1 MPIIAVRRTSTLSAL
16 IFLLLLGTS
25 GTIAAPQTSD
35 LAAATDALAAVKARV
50 APDARVAVFGLKVER
65 AGDALVLSG
74 EVESAAVKDAAL
86 EALRACGERNVV
98 DRAAVL
104 PDPALG
110 DRTSGLV
117 RVSVANVRGRPS
129 HSAELVTQTLM
140 GWPVRVLKEQNG
152 WFLVH
157 TEPDGYLGWIE
168 TLQLERVT
176 PAAAGAWAHAARVV
190 STVPAG
196 VLRAAPSPGAEPVT
210 DLVIGAVM
218 KVGGTTN
225 GWSEAALPDGRR
237 GFAPAGELRDYAA
250 WAASRSKDPD
260 AVDRTARL
268 FLGVPYL
275 WGGTSAKGFDCSG
288 FAKIVMHLHGVEL
301 PRDTD
306 QQAAMGQAVPI
317 DKGLSEL
324 RKGDLLFF
332 GPGPEPENPVR
343 ITHVGIYEG
352 NLEFIHASGLVRRSS
367 FDPASPIYSES
378 LLKRLRAARRVL
390 TADR

>member
-1 MPIIAVRRTSTLSAL
+1 MILTARRRLSTLSAL
-16 IFLLLLGTS
+16 ILLLF
-25 GTIAAPQTSD
+25 AAGAARAALQTPD
-35 LAAATDALAAVKARV
+35 LTAATDALAAVKARV
-50 APDARVAVFGLKVER
+50 APDRRVAVFDLKVER
-65 AGDALVLSG
+65 ADDALVLSG
-74 EVESAAVKDAAL
+74 EVESAAARDAAL

-176 PAAAGAWAHAARVV
+176 PAAAGAWADAARVV

-196 VLRAAPSPGAEPVT
+196 MLRAAPASDAEPVT

-218 KVGGTTN
+218 KVGGTAN
-225 GWSEAALPDGRR
+225 GWTEAALPDGRR
-237 GFAPAGELRDYAA
+237 GFAPAGEVRDYAA
-250 WAASRSKDPD
+250 WAAARSKDPD

-332 GPGPEPENPVR
+332 GPGPEPEDPVR

-378 LLKRLRAARRVL
+378 LRKRLRRARRVL
-390 TADR
+390 E